1 LFGHR
6 KGAFTGALQDRSGWL
21 EACPPEGTVLLD
33 EIGELD
39 PSIQVKLLRILQ
51 TRTFQRIGETEPRH
65 FQGRLIA
72 ATNRDLAGEIRA
84 GRFREDLYYRL
95 CSDLIV
101 TPSLREQL
109 RESPE
114 ELRHLVR
121 FVSER
126 VIGPDEA
133 GELTDE
139 VLQCVADDLGP
150 DYPWPGNV
158 RELEQC
164 VRNDL
169 VRRRYQPSR
178 QPDSDAIDAFT
189 RAVRAGD
196 LTAKSLLA
204 HYCTL
209 VYHQT
214 GSYQETDR
222 RLELNRRTVKRN
234 VDAALLERLISGSV

>member
-1 LFGHR
+1 
-6 KGAFTGALQDRSGWL
+6 
-21 EACPPEGTVLLD
+21 
-33 EIGELD
+33 
-39 PSIQVKLLRILQ
+39 
-51 TRTFQRIGETEPRH
+51 
-65 FQGRLIA
+65 
-72 ATNRDLAGEIRA
+72 
-84 GRFREDLYYRL
+84 
-95 CSDLIV
+95 
-101 TPSLREQL
+101 
-109 RESPE
+109 
-114 ELRHLVR
+114 
-121 FVSER
+121 
-126 VIGPDEA
+126 
-133 GELTDE
+133 
-139 VLQCVADDLGP
+139 
-150 DYPWPGNV
+150 
-158 RELEQC
+158 
-164 VRNDL
+164 